1 MSAGYDN
8 DNDNDGNS
16 RDEDVDST
24 DFTMTWKIYLILF
37 F

>member
-8 DNDNDGNS
+8 ANDDDGNS
-16 RDEDVDST
+16 HDEDVDST
-24 DFTMTWKIYLILF
+24 DFKTTWKIYLILF